1 LALTVAEGVE
11 SLSPLAKDR
20 DVALELVVHGR
31 SVIIGDRDQ
40 MVQLVQ
46 NLVANA
52 LKYAPTGS
60 AVRIEVRAGLDA
72 AAAAASGTVEN
83 EPRARQALVA
93 PDAGPVQSF
102 DALVV
107 SDHGPGLAR
116 EHLPRLSE
124 RFYRAPGQKN
134 GVNSGTGLGL
144 AIVKHLVNR
153 HQGGLAVESELDRGA
168 TFIAY
173 LPEAPTLSRSP

>member
-1 LALTVAEGVE
+1 VE
-11 SLSPLAKDR
+11 K
-20 DVALELVVHGR
+20 
-31 SVIIGDRDQ
+31 
-40 MVQLVQ
+40 
-46 NLVANA
+46 
-52 LKYAPTGS
+52 
-60 AVRIEVRAGLDA
+60 
-72 AAAAASGTVEN
+72 
-83 EPRARQALVA
+83 EPRARHALVA

-102 DALVV
+102 VALVV

-124 RFYRAPGQKN
+124 RFYRAPGQKS

-173 LPEAPTLSRSP
+173 LPEAPKLSRSP